1 MATEDT
7 LIDKEKL
14 IREEQQLN
22 AAVED
27 LRTKLNAVIAAR
39 QLKPIDVLILL
50 SRVSAGYIHQLE
62 KAKPTNMSV
71 DEIEERFHFMVES
84 QLADLDLYEI
94 GKEMNKMKTEVN

>member
-14 IREEQQLN
+14 IHEEQQLN

-27 LRTKLNAVIAAR
+27 LRTKLNAVITAR
-39 QLKPIDVLILL
+39 QLKPMDVLILL

-71 DEIEERFHFMVES
+71 DEIEDRFHFMVES

-94 GKEMNKMKTEVN
+94 GKEMNKMNTEVN

>member
-7 LIDKEKL
+7 LRDKEKL

-39 QLKPIDVLILL
+39 QLKPI
-50 SRVSAGYIHQLE
+50 
-62 KAKPTNMSV
+62 
-71 DEIEERFHFMVES
+71 
-84 QLADLDLYEI
+84 LDLYEI
-94 GKEMNKMKTEVN
+94 GKEMRRMRQEELN

>member
-14 IREEQQLN
+14 IHEEQQLN

-39 QLKPIDVLILL
+39 QLKPMDVLILL

-71 DEIEERFHFMVES
+71 DEIEDRFHFMVES

-94 GKEMNKMKTEVN
+94 GKEMNKMNTEVN

>member
-1 MATEDT
+1 MMNDEKIDTEKMLRDEQLLSMAVDE
-7 LIDKEKL
+7 
-14 IREEQQLN
+14 
-22 AAVED
+22 
-27 LRTKLNAVIAAR
+27 LRVKLNAIIAAR
-39 QLKPIDVLILL
+39 QLKPMDVLILL

-94 GKEMNKMKTEVN
+94 GKEMKRINTAVN

>member
-7 LIDKEKL
+7 LIDKERL

-27 LRTKLNAVIAAR
+27 LRAKLNAVIAAR
-39 QLKPIDVLILL
+39 QLKPMDVLILL
-50 SRVSAGYIHQLE
+50 SRRSAGYIHQLE

-71 DEIEERFHFMVES
+71 AEIEDRFHFMV
-84 QLADLDLYEI
+84 
-94 GKEMNKMKTEVN
+94 

>member
-1 MATEDT
+1 MNDEKIDTEKMLRDEQLLSMAVDE
-7 LIDKEKL
+7 
-14 IREEQQLN
+14 
-22 AAVED
+22 
-27 LRTKLNAVIAAR
+27 LRVKLNAIIAAR
-39 QLKPIDVLILL
+39 QLKPMDVLILL

-94 GKEMNKMKTEVN
+94 GKEMKRINTAVN

>member
-7 LIDKEKL
+7 LIDKERL

-27 LRTKLNAVIAAR
+27 LRAKLNAVIAAR
-39 QLKPIDVLILL
+39 QLKPMDVLILL

-71 DEIEERFHFMVES
+71 DEIEDRFHFMVES

-94 GKEMNKMKTEVN
+94 GKEMNKMNTEVN

>member
-39 QLKPIDVLILL
+39 QLKPMDVLILL
-50 SRVSAGYIHQLE
+50 SRISAGYIHQLE
-62 KAKPTNMSV
+62 KAKPTNMPV

-84 QLADLDLYEI
+84 HLAEFDLNDI
-94 GKEMNKMKTEVN
+94 GQEMKRMNTEVN

>member
-71 DEIEERFHFMVES
+71 DEIEDRFHFMVES

-94 GKEMNKMKTEVN
+94 GKEMNKMNTEVN

>member
-7 LIDKEKL
+7 LIDKERL

-39 QLKPIDVLILL
+39 QLKPMDVLILL

-71 DEIEERFHFMVES
+71 DEIEDRFHFMVES

-94 GKEMNKMKTEVN
+94 GKEMNKMNTEVN

>member
-7 LIDKEKL
+7 LIDKEML

-39 QLKPIDVLILL
+39 QLKPMDVLILL

-71 DEIEERFHFMVES
+71 DEIEDRFHFMVES

-94 GKEMNKMKTEVN
+94 GKEMNKMNTEVN

>member
-1 MATEDT
+1 MAKNDIK
-7 LIDKEKL
+7 IDAENSD
-14 IREEQQLN
+14 EQQLN

-50 SRVSAGYIHQLE
+50 SRISAGYIHQLE

-71 DEIEERFHFMVES
+71 DEIEDRFHFMVES
-84 QLADLDLYEI
+84 QLADLDLYEV
-94 GKEMNKMKTEVN
+94 GKEMNRMEQQTLN